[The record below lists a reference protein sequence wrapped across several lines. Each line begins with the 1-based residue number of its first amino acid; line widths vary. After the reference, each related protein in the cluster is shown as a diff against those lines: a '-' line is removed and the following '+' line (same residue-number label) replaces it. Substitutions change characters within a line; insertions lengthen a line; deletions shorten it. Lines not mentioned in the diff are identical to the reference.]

1 VTTILHQRA
10 TVAATAAAERAKAEQ
25 EAIEEAAALA
35 RARDKRCKDLDVE
48 AAERRE
54 ELWEAEQ
61 ALAKMKAQTC
71 TIKRLYEL
79 EHRPGSVQ
87 KRDWRCLGDE
97 YVQLASEYGRL
108 KATLPGL
115 KQANASAKAAA
126 RAGTKDYR
134 IGRPIII
141 VRYTCACACTCCA

>member
-1 VTTILHQRA
+1 VATILHQRA
-10 TVAATAAAERAKAEQ
+10 TVAATAAAERAKAER

-35 RARDKRCKDLDVE
+35 RARDKRCKELDLE
-48 AAERRE
+48 TAERRE

-79 EHRPGSVQ
+79 EHGPGSVK
-87 KRDWRCLGDE
+87 KRDRRSLGDE
-97 YVQLASEYGRL
+97 CVQLASEYGRL

-115 KQANASAKAAA
+115 QQAKARAKAAA
-126 RAGTKDYR
+126 RAGTT
-134 IGRPIII
+134 GSAGP
-141 VRYTCACACTCCA
+141 